1 MRILLTL
8 SASLLFII
16 TPLISAFADDVGIP
30 KGSGP
35 LPDLSRGA
43 RSGAV
48 VTSQHIHLYRSLL
61 PREVA
66 QLSERGEF
74 AFEAVKNPRE
84 PGKFFIAPGPTK
96 STLTGKALNGGE
108 IVDPSGGKAMLSPL
122 FEPPQVVGPD
132 DQATAFKILW
142 NSSSL
147 TWRHAYISAS
157 LTTLMFNSAESAAQP
172 NKLEFLVER
181 IHPRLLGSEGI
192 GTLEPIFRERI
203 LARKPAAIS
212 KLGWLTLRYF
222 GSGEDF
228 VWGSSPVIDQIRQ
241 LTGSNRSDQ
250 IFTGIFAPDDLF
262 VWSGKVELV
271 EPSGLKLVPLLVPIF
286 EVRGDRV
293 VRDSSVSG
301 CVGRV
306 FSNGG
311 AIDLNYEGQ
320 RFKGAGSWVPTGTV
334 MALRWVW
341 RIDLTGRDPF
351 SLDARQTVYIDR
363 DTGLPVYRV
372 VWDNS
377 GRLRKLVIGIVRAL
391 DINDQRAEP
400 FLGGEVIIN
409 GSGAGRLVL
418 LVDRLNQCVG
428 YPGSS
433 VSMEDFDPGQF
444 NPISIKGTENR
455 VNS

>member
-1 MRILLTL
+1 LRIIFSL
-8 SASLLFII
+8 SVSLLFLLAPI
-16 TPLISAFADDVGIP
+16 ISAFADDVDLP
-30 KGSGP
+30 NGSGP

-43 RSGAV
+43 KSGALV
-48 VTSQHIHLYRSLL
+48 STQHIHLYRSLL

-74 AFEAVKNPRE
+74 AFEAVRNPKQ

-96 STLTGKALNGGE
+96 STLTGKGLNGGV
-108 IVDPSGGKAMLSPL
+108 IVDPGGGKAMLSPL
-122 FEPPQVVGPD
+122 FEPPQSVGPD

-142 NSSSL
+142 NAASL
-147 TWRHAYISAS
+147 TWRHAYLSAS
-157 LTTLMFNSAESAAQP
+157 LSTLMFNSVESGAQP

-181 IHPRLLGSEGI
+181 IHPRLLGGDGI

-203 LARKPAAIS
+203 LARKPAALS

-222 GSGEDF
+222 GSLEDF
-228 VWGSSPVIDQIRQ
+228 VWGSSPVINQTRQ

-250 IFTGIFAPDDLF
+250 IFSGIFAPDDLF

-286 EVRGDRV
+286 EVKGDPV
-293 VRDSSVSG
+293 VRDSGVDG
-301 CVGRV
+301 CIGRV
-306 FSNGG
+306 FSNRG
-311 AIDLNYEGQ
+311 AIDLNYQNE
-320 RFKGAGSWVPTGTV
+320 RFKGAGPWVPANTV

-341 RIDLTGRDPF
+341 RIDLAGRDPF
-351 SLDARQTVYIDR
+351 SLDARQTLYIDR

-372 VWDNS
+372 VWDHG
-377 GRLRKLVIGIVRAL
+377 GRLRKVVIGIVRAL
-391 DINDQRAEP
+391 DIDDQRAEP
-400 FLGGEVIIN
+400 FLGGEVIIH

-418 LVDRLNQCVG
+418 LVDRLNQCMR

-433 VSMEDFDPGQF
+433 VSIDDFDPGQF
-444 NPISIKGTENR
+444 NSLTPKGP
-455 VNS
+455 

>member
-1 MRILLTL
+1 MRTLLNL
-8 SASLLFII
+8 SASLLLII
-16 TPLISAFADDVGIP
+16 TAIISAFADEVELP

-43 RSGAV
+43 KGGAV
-48 VTSQHIHLYRSLL
+48 VTTQHIHLYRSLL

-74 AFEAVKNPRE
+74 SFEAVKNPRQ
-84 PGKFFIAPGPTK
+84 PGKFFIAPGPSK
-96 STLTGKALNGGE
+96 KNLTGKGLSSGV
-108 IVDPSGGKAMLSPL
+108 IVDPSAGKAMLSPL

-147 TWRHAYISAS
+147 TWRHAYLSAS
-157 LTTLMFNSAESAAQP
+157 ITTLMFNSVESAVKP
-172 NKLEFLVER
+172 NKLEFLVDR

-203 LARKPAAIS
+203 LALKPLAIS

-228 VWGSSPVIDQIRQ
+228 VWGSSPVINQIRQ
-241 LTGSNRSDQ
+241 LTGSNRSDP

-286 EVRGDRV
+286 EVNGDGV
-293 VRDSSVSG
+293 QRDSSVNG

-306 FSNGG
+306 FSNRG
-311 AIDLNYEGQ
+311 ALELNYQSE
-320 RFKGAGSWVPTGTV
+320 RFKGAGSWVPTSVV

-351 SLDARQTVYIDR
+351 SLDARQTLYIDR
-363 DTGLPVYRV
+363 DTGLPVYRA
-372 VWDNS
+372 VWDNG
-377 GRLRKLVIGIVRAL
+377 GRLSKVVIGIVRAL
-391 DINDQRAEP
+391 DIDEQRAEP

-409 GSGAGRLVL
+409 ASGAGRLVL
-418 LVDRLNQCVG
+418 IVDKLTQCVG
-428 YPGSS
+428 YPGGG
-433 VSMEDFDPGQF
+433 VSMDNFDPGGF
-444 NPISIKGTENR
+444 VGG
-455 VNS
+455 VGG